1 MVKKLV
7 ILIIPLVLL
16 SGHLAQQFHLWHQAK
31 KEINQTKTEIANLE
45 KENRALAKKITYY
58 QSDDFVRREAREKLG
73 MTGKNELIFLI
84 PPLPD
89 LSSLKMRGEK
99 YEQLSVWKQWWQLFF
114 TN

>member
-16 SGHLAQQFHLWHQAK
+16 GGHLAQQFHLWRQTK
-31 KEINQTKTEIANLE
+31 REIKQTKTEIANLE
-45 KENRALAKKITYY
+45 KENQALAKKITYY

-73 MTGKNELIFLI
+73 MAGKNELIFLI

-99 YEQLSVWKQWWQLFF
+99 YEQVPVWKQWWRLFF